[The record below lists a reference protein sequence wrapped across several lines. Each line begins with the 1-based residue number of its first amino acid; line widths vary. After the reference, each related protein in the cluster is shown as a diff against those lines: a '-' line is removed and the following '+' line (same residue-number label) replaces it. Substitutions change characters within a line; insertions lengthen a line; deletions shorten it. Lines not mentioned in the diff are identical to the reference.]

1 MKKLKDLLKETNLWK
16 NRQFGDPLP
25 TVKDYKD
32 AYNKKHNININ
43 EAGIDKSYKAIMDLE
58 KDILNMEKTF
68 KREKKGM
75 TRDRAKNMEKSI
87 KNLKMCWNRLY
98 ADTQER

>member
-1 MKKLKDLLKETNLWK
+1 
-16 NRQFGDPLP
+16 
-25 TVKDYKD
+25 
-32 AYNKKHNININ
+32 
-43 EAGIDKSYKAIMDLE
+43 
-58 KDILNMEKTF
+58 MEKTF

-75 TRDRAKNMEKSI
+75 VKDRAKNMEKSI